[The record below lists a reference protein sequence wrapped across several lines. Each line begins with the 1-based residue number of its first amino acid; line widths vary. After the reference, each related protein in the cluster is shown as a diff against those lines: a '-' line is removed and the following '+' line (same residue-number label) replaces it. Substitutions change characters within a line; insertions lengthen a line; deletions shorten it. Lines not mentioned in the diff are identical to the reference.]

1 MSLPISSLIKN
12 KGQKI
17 LDKIVDEV
25 MEDLVDYI
33 SDTNIVTPQETR
45 LIQAR
50 VGI

>member
-1 MSLPISSLIKN
+1 
-12 KGQKI
+12 
-17 LDKIVDEV
+17 
-25 MEDLVDYI
+25 LVDYI